1 MKKFTL
7 IELLAKS
14 SPLSCNRTDVT
25 KKPAHGQVKL
35 FSFTLIELLVVI
47 AIIAILAAML
57 LPALGKVKETSKTS
71 TCLSNLK
78 QVMLAG
84 NMYAND
90 MGGYLPL
97 STYTKAGETGAT
109 RWTDALEEYKYLSL
123 DSNIQVCPSII
134 PYKFKN
140 HDQTYG
146 IRNHSSMDGTETKW
160 YKISDPK
167 VLVVIVNSGTT
178 PRRVKPSDAMM
189 FADTLNNSTDRK
201 QQYYFGINNANPTSA
216 VPYAAHRKG
225 VVNGAFVDGHATA
238 ANRDVLAGALIDYF
252 CEYLTSVNVKC
263 NAKYY

>member
-1 MKKFTL
+1 
-7 IELLAKS
+7 
-14 SPLSCNRTDVT
+14 
-25 KKPAHGQVKL
+25 
-35 FSFTLIELLVVI
+35 
-47 AIIAILAAML
+47 
-57 LPALGKVKETSKTS
+57 
-71 TCLSNLK
+71 
-78 QVMLAG
+78 MLAG

-97 STYTKAGETGAT
+97 STYTKAGETGST
-109 RWTDALEEYKYLSL
+109 RWTDALVEFKYLSKN
-123 DSNIQVCPSII
+123 SNVQLCPGII
-134 PYKFKN
+134 PYKYKN

-146 IRNHSSMDGTETKW
+146 LRSHSSMDGNTKPW
-160 YKISDPK
+160 YKIAEPK

-178 PRRVKPSDAMM
+178 ERRVNPASAMM
-189 FADTLNNSTDRK
+189 FADTINNATEKK
-201 QQYYFGINNANPTSA
+201 QQYYFNINRANPDGA

>member
-1 MKKFTL
+1 MKK
-7 IELLAKS
+7 
-14 SPLSCNRTDVT
+14 
-25 KKPAHGQVKL
+25 
-35 FSFTLIELLVVI
+35 FTLIELLVVI

-71 TCLSNLK
+71 SCLANLK

-97 STYTKAGETGAT
+97 SSYTKAGETGST
-109 RWTDALEEYKYLSL
+109 RWTDALEEFKYLSK
-123 DSNIQVCPSII
+123 DSNVQLCPNII
-134 PYKFKN
+134 PYKYKN

-146 IRNHSSMDGTETKW
+146 LRTHSSMDGNTKPW

-167 VLVVIVNSGTT
+167 VLVVVVNEGKT

>member
-1 MKKFTL
+1 MKK
-7 IELLAKS
+7 
-14 SPLSCNRTDVT
+14 
-25 KKPAHGQVKL
+25 
-35 FSFTLIELLVVI
+35 FTLIELLVVI

-78 QVMLAG
+78 QIMLAG

-97 STYTKAGETGAT
+97 SYYIKAGETGHT
-109 RWTDALEEYKYLSL
+109 RWTDSLEEYKYLSL
-123 DSNIQVCPSII
+123 DSNVQLCPSII
-134 PYKFKN
+134 PYKYKN

-146 IRNHSSMDGTETKW
+146 LRSHSSMDGNTKPW

-178 PRRVKPSDAMM
+178 ERRVNPASAMM
-189 FADTLNNSTDRK
+189 FADTINKASEK
-201 QQYYFGINNANPTSA
+201 QQLYYFNINRANPDGA